1 ETTMSIAEGME
12 TALLNMWRG
21 EKQLSE
27 DAGFK
32 LLKLDEE
39 GDKLFQNPLVNT
51 WASYVK
57 MLGTGSDKSIFLT
70 LKARYG
76 EGDLAQMLLKKSES
90 TGPLAARLEYAQR
103 NSWITEGKTADDIFK
118 LLNVQKQN
126 EKLLESPLYHSWTSY
141 VAGVERGDSD
151 EVVASELKTHYG
163 EKDLTSMLD
172 AAKGNPSTKSVA
184 TRLQEEL

>member
-1 ETTMSIAEGME
+1 MSIAEGME

-76 EGDLAQMLLKKSES
+76 EGIWLKCCSRRAKARGHLLQDWNTRS
-90 TGPLAARLEYAQR
+90 
-103 NSWITEGKTADDIFK
+103 
-118 LLNVQKQN
+118 
-126 EKLLESPLYHSWTSY
+126 
-141 VAGVERGDSD
+141 
-151 EVVASELKTHYG
+151 
-163 EKDLTSMLD
+163 
-172 AAKGNPSTKSVA
+172 A
-184 TRLQEEL
+184 TVG